1 MCGLCKGEIE
11 YERMK
16 VYLNSLHLNKHF
28 IANRSVVVVIV
39 WQLDLQLPRQSV
51 TITANVVSSNPT
63 HCEVYSIQH
72 YVIKYISHLQ
82 GSVVFFG
89 NSGFLHQSN

>member
-1 MCGLCKGEIE
+1 
-11 YERMK
+11 MK

-51 TITANVVSSNPT
+51 TITTNVVSSNPT

-72 YVIKYISHLQ
+72 YVIKYISHLRE
-82 GSVVFFG
+82 SVVFFG
-89 NSGFLHQSN
+89 YSGFLHQSN